1 MVTIIGAISHLVFY
15 HHHKKRCLAL
25 INQKTKTK
33 LLSSTGINNFV
44 IISIQF
50 NQVDCCF
57 PPQTFDN
64 VVIGGKLLE
73 SQDHFLTNEFV
84 YDLKFVS

>member
-1 MVTIIGAISHLVFY
+1 MVTIIGAISHLVFIIIT
-15 HHHKKRCLAL
+15 KKRCLAL
-25 INQKTKTK
+25 KNQKTKTE
-33 LLSSTGINNFV
+33 LLFV

-84 YDLKFVS
+84 YDLKFVG